1 MISSNSYVSK
11 SYFNK
16 NKKNYTSSGN
26 STPLSTTY
34 KSNINANSSKKY
46 NLKYHNESQFKINY
60 QNHILKSKM
69 KLNNSYRLKLLSPQ
83 NSSNSKYLSNIEA
96 KKISFNDEIYNSIL
110 TKIENIKIRYE
121 KEREKLYNILI
132 KFEDS
137 INNIIKEES
146 NKNRNDVESKCN
158 KVNSLKGQILI
169 CNLKN
174 LDEDKIKKCISPKV
188 NCNLKLSKNII
199 LERGQDESESHMYKR
214 KMNKLS
220 QKINEMNLK
229 FKIKELNYLFY
240 IGECEKKINKLE
252 KQLNVNSI
260 DKLSKNEL
268 KKVLCYPN
276 YLKFDVK
283 EDVNLKS
290 VPMYNKRKYRCQSS
304 KIDNRY
310 KNNIFSK
317 SEIEISL
324 ENNKSCENFIQNEEK
339 CKNIIELRKND
350 FEPQISNINKIFE
363 KDKNYFVSHPKLKYI
378 KNLNDGNKLIAWKLE
393 NQINSLP
400 KEISKL
406 KTLSKTQKNAIIVF
420 PSFLNETIV
429 NLEKLRINKNFR
441 SIENKFEEELKKLN
455 LKN

>member
-1 MISSNSYVSK
+1 
-11 SYFNK
+11 
-16 NKKNYTSSGN
+16 
-26 STPLSTTY
+26 
-34 KSNINANSSKKY
+34 
-46 NLKYHNESQFKINY
+46 
-60 QNHILKSKM
+60 
-69 KLNNSYRLKLLSPQ
+69 
-83 NSSNSKYLSNIEA
+83 
-96 KKISFNDEIYNSIL
+96 
-110 TKIENIKIRYE
+110 
-121 KEREKLYNILI
+121 
-132 KFEDS
+132 
-137 INNIIKEES
+137 
-146 NKNRNDVESKCN
+146 
-158 KVNSLKGQILI
+158 
-169 CNLKN
+169 
-174 LDEDKIKKCISPKV
+174 
-188 NCNLKLSKNII
+188 
-199 LERGQDESESHMYKR
+199 
-214 KMNKLS
+214 MNKLS
-220 QKINEMNLK
+220 QKIHEMNLK

-441 SIENKFEEELKKLN
+441 SIENKFEEKLKKLN